1 MFKVLFLSL
10 LIITNLFSE
19 VKNELFIL
27 PNQGK
32 ELDERIE
39 NLIDSSKNEIIIA
52 MYNFS
57 HKEILKKLKLD
68 FSSEV
73 FVELNLDVSK
83 YGMQI
88 SEEFQE
94 VLFHHLDLETFFNKL
109 TR

>member
-57 HKEILKKLKLD
+57 HKEILKKLKD
-68 FSSEV
+68 S
-73 FVELNLDVSK
+73 
-83 YGMQI
+83 
-88 SEEFQE
+88 
-94 VLFHHLDLETFFNKL
+94 
-109 TR
+109 

>member
-39 NLIDSSKNEIIIA
+39 NLIESSKNEIIIA

-57 HKEILKKLKLD
+57 HKEI
-68 FSSEV
+68 
-73 FVELNLDVSK
+73 
-83 YGMQI
+83 
-88 SEEFQE
+88 
-94 VLFHHLDLETFFNKL
+94 
-109 TR
+109 

>member
-1 MFKVLFLSL
+1 M
-10 LIITNLFSE
+10 
-19 VKNELFIL
+19 
-27 PNQGK
+27 
-32 ELDERIE
+32 
-39 NLIDSSKNEIIIA
+39 
-52 MYNFS
+52 
-57 HKEILKKLKLD
+57 KKLKLD

-109 TR
+109 TTGK